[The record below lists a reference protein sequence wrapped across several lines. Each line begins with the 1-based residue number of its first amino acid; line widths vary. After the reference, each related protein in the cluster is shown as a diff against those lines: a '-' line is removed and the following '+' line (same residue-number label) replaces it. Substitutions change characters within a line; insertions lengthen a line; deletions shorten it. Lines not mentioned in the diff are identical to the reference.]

1 VAQARSRAYRSD
13 RALTDAT
20 GEISLVKR
28 SSWGPTQIVSVTVI
42 VGCAVIFLSGGIRS
56 GFGLFVTHI
65 EDETGWSTAQIS
77 LGIAVQ
83 NLMWGLGQPFAG
95 AIADRFGS
103 GRVLAAGGVLY
114 VLGLE
119 WMAHASSPGEWVLS
133 SGLVVGLALAGASL
147 SVILSTVSRAVTPE
161 HRPMALGLVTASSSL
176 GQFALVPVTRQLI
189 DHGGTHDAL
198 HTLALTALA
207 MVVLAYGMRGRVGEG
222 DGFRTADQS
231 LRDALTEARRHRGF
245 VQLTTGF
252 FVCGFHV
259 AFMATHLPK
268 HIEEHGLSDN
278 VGAWALALIGLFNI
292 VGSLGAGYFGSRHRL
307 GFLLTVL
314 YAGRSLAIFVFLV
327 MPVTTVSALLFGVAI
342 GLMWL
347 STVPLTSGVVAKIF
361 GPTHSG
367 MLFGVVFLS
376 HQLGGFLGVWLG
388 GKLFDVTGSFNVVW
402 WIAVALGVV
411 AAVLHWSIDETPI
424 DRSVASINGTPPV
437 PDTRR
442 R

>member
-1 VAQARSRAYRSD
+1 
-13 RALTDAT
+13 
-20 GEISLVKR
+20 
-28 SSWGPTQIVSVTVI
+28 VI
-42 VGCAVIFLSGGIRS
+42 VGCAVIFFSGGIRS
-56 GFGLFVTHI
+56 GFGLFITHI

-103 GRVLAAGGVLY
+103 GRVVAAGGLLY

-147 SVILSTVSRAVTPE
+147 SVVLSAVGRAVTPE
-161 HRPMALGLVTASSSL
+161 RRPMALGLVTASSSL

-189 DHGGTHDAL
+189 DRGGTHDAL
-198 HTLALTALA
+198 HTLALVALV
-207 MVVLAYGMRGRVGEG
+207 MVVLAYGMRGRAIEG
-222 DGFRTADQS
+222 DGSGAADQS
-231 LRDALTEARRHRGF
+231 VREALVEARAHRGF
-245 VQLTTGF
+245 VLLTTGF

-268 HIEEHGLSDN
+268 HIEEQGLSDN

-292 VGSLGAGYFGSRHRL
+292 LGSLGAGYFGSRHRL
-307 GFLLTVL
+307 GFLLTLL
-314 YAGRSLAIFVFLV
+314 YAGRSLAILIFLV
-327 MPVTTVSALLFGVAI
+327 VPVTTTSALLFGAAI

-347 STVPLTSGVVAKIF
+347 STVPLTSGIVAKVF

-367 MLFGVVFLS
+367 MLFGIVFLS
-376 HQLGGFLGVWLG
+376 HQLGSFLGVWLG
-388 GKLFDVTGSFNVVW
+388 GKLFDVTGSFTVVW
-402 WIAVALGVV
+402 WIAVALGVI
-411 AAVLHWSIDETPI
+411 AAILHWPINETPI
-424 DRSVASINGTPPV
+424 DRSTA
-437 PDTRR
+437 TRPEALPAADSPER
-442 R
+442 